1 MSAQAGLAKERMDKT
16 VSSSKFRIF
25 ALDLVLIVVSLVASV
40 LMGQG
45 SLVSGEML
53 FRLAPIVGIV
63 FVAAVVLLRWR
74 QLYRINAR
82 YIGLYDVANISFVCL
97 LLGLVEFLA
106 QTIFSGNGVAFRVA
120 VPPLFV
126 FTSVSLLTAVRLFR
140 KTVWQRSHYPQGIAT
155 DAERVL
161 IIGAGDAGEAVWRE
175 ISRAD
180 RSQYFVVG
188 YLDDDTSKHG
198 STIHGVEVLG
208 GVDLIPEV
216 AEAHQIH
223 EIIIAVPSAKSDQI
237 RRIFE
242 FSSRTKARIRTLPS
256 YATLLT
262 GEDKVLPMMREL
274 ELEDLLRRDSVS
286 SDMSSVEAYIEG
298 ERVMITGAGGSI
310 GSELSRQVA
319 SVHPSSLVLLGRGEN
334 SVFEIDQELR
344 HTQVYQ
350 STPIVC
356 DVKDKVGLRG
366 AFLKH
371 HPSVVIHAAAH
382 KHVPLMEA
390 VPIEAIMNNV
400 FGTLNAVEES
410 IASGVKKFILVS
422 TDKAV
427 KPGNVMGAT
436 KRLCELIV
444 SSASTR
450 SDCSFAAVRFGNVLG
465 SRGSLV
471 PILKKQINRGG
482 PVTITHPEMTRYFM
496 TIPEAVQLILQAG
509 AMGNQGEIFILDMG
523 QPVRIVDLVNDMIRM
538 HGLVPGQDIEIQYT
552 GARPGEKLHE
562 ELASEDEDLKPCD
575 HDKIRMVADDQRID
589 WVWLKAQLNELKA
602 FCESGDEEKAR
613 ALLMELAWGKNIPP
627 VQTVVE
633 HAVVEDVESGQ
644 KA

>member
-1 MSAQAGLAKERMDKT
+1 MSAKAGSTSET
-16 VSSSKFRIF
+16 VDRTLSSSKLRIF
-25 ALDLVLIVVSLVASV
+25 ALDLVLILVSLIASV

-45 SLVSGEML
+45 SLVTGAVFLRMVPVAAVVL
-53 FRLAPIVGIV
+53 F
-63 FVAAVVLLRWR
+63 AAVVLLRWR
-74 QLYRINAR
+74 QLYRINPR
-82 YIGLYDVANISFVCL
+82 YVGLYDVANISFVCL
-97 LLGLVEFLA
+97 LLGLVEFVA
-106 QTIFSGNGVAFRVA
+106 QTVATGEGVGFRVA

-126 FTSVSLLTAVRLFR
+126 FTSISLLTAVRLFR
-140 KTVWQRSHYPQGIAT
+140 KTVWQRSHYPQALRS
-155 DAERVL
+155 DAERIL

-175 ISRAD
+175 LNRAD
-180 RSQYFVVG
+180 RNQCFVIG
-188 YLDDDTSKHG
+188 YLDDDVQKHG

-208 GVDLIPEV
+208 GIDLVPEV
-216 AEAHQIH
+216 AEAHEVA
-223 EIIIAVPSAKSDQI
+223 EIIIAVPSANSEQI
-237 RRIFE
+237 RRIFN
-242 FSSRTKARIRTLPS
+242 FCTRTKARIRTLPS

-274 ELEDLLRRDSVS
+274 ELEDLLRRDSVD
-286 SDMSSVEAYIEG
+286 SDMSAVEEYLEG

-310 GSELSRQVA
+310 GSELARQVA
-319 SVHPSSLVLLGRGEN
+319 SVHPASLVLLGRGEN

-350 STPIVC
+350 PTAVVC
-356 DVKDKVGLRG
+356 DVKDKVGLSN
-366 AFLKH
+366 AFKKH
-371 HPSVVIHAAAH
+371 YPSVVIHAAAH

-410 IASGVKKFILVS
+410 VASGVKKFILVS

-436 KRLCELIV
+436 KRLCEMIV
-444 SSASTR
+444 SSISTR

-509 AMGNQGEIFILDMG
+509 SMGNTGEIFILDMG
-523 QPVRIVDLVNDMIRM
+523 QPVKIVDLVNDMIRM

-562 ELASEDEDLKPCD
+562 ELASDEEDLKPCD

-589 WVWLKAQLNELKA
+589 WTWLREQLMVLRSL
-602 FCESGDEEKAR
+602 CEKGDEERAR
-613 ALLMELAWGKNIPP
+613 ELLMELAWGKNIPP
-627 VQTVVE
+627 VQTAVIDRA
-633 HAVVEDVESGQ
+633 AVVEDTP
-644 KA
+644 AAN